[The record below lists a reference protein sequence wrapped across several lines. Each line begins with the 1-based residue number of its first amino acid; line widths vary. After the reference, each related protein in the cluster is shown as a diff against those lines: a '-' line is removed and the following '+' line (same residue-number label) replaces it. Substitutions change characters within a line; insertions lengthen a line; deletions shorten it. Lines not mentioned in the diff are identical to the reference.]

1 MPAAMLALLQ
11 EAHET
16 SAEAAEQ
23 AAEPWIVEQVNHI
36 FAPMV
41 LSIERA
47 IMPSIYGLFGGHWH
61 EPAPGETVIP
71 EHIVWAILLIVIAIA
86 GIFLLR
92 GKLSI
97 DRPSKGQQLLE
108 VMVAQ
113 ISGL

>member
-11 EAHET
+11 EAHEV

-36 FAPMV
+36 FGPMV

-47 IMPSIYGLFGGHWH
+47 IMPSIYGPFGGHWH

-71 EHIVWAILLIVIAIA
+71 EHIVWAILLMVISLA
-86 GIFLLR
+86 GGLLSR
-92 GKLSI
+92 VKLSI
-97 DRPSKGQQLLE
+97 DSPSKY
-108 VMVAQ
+108 
-113 ISGL
+113 